1 VKFRAPGRSLL
12 GKALL
17 IAAGILLGVFATTGW
32 LVQRHA
38 AATASA
44 GIEEE
49 MRAGLRASE
58 SLWTSRSETL
68 RSISLLLSTMSDV
81 RAAFSTGDAV
91 TIEDYAGEMWRR
103 VSPSGAF
110 LLVTDPLGRVIAS
123 TGGAPPVPSPLE
135 IVAQAS
141 DRFPAQVSGFWLDG
155 GTLHQAVLT
164 PVFVHSGRGTALLNV
179 LVAGYTTDT
188 MLLQRLQSAASGSQF
203 VITSRRQVI
212 ASTLPAGFDP
222 TPLFDGS
229 GLDTAQLELANERY
243 AARSIS
249 LRGIDESPLGRL
261 WILRSFGDAEAHLA
275 SLRRDLMLI
284 WACVGFAALGITFV
298 TVRPIVGRIRR
309 LNAAA
314 AAVAANNYTHRLHVD
329 SRDELGRLTQTFNDM
344 CASLEQARGELIRQE
359 RLTTVT
365 RLATSLVHDL
375 RNPLA
380 AIYGGAEM
388 LVDDE
393 LPPNQT
399 KRLAGNIYKS
409 SKQVQRMLHDLL
421 EVTAGST
428 SKPEVCSLH
437 DVVAAAAECVS
448 TAVED
453 RSIKLQNNVPGEMEL
468 PLERARME
476 RVFLNLFS
484 NAIEAMPNGGS
495 IKVTAERNSKNA
507 VVTVEDDGPGVSAGA
522 REHLFQPFAT
532 SGKRN
537 GLGLGLALSRQ
548 TVRDHGGELWEEPCD
563 GRGAC
568 FRLRL
573 PLS

>member
-1 VKFRAPGRSLL
+1 MSVGVLGRSLL

-17 IAAGILLGVFATTGW
+17 IAAGILLGVFAVTGW

-38 AATASA
+38 GKTASA

-49 MRAGLRASE
+49 MLAGLRASE
-58 SLWTSRSETL
+58 SLWRARAETL
-68 RSISLLLSTMSDV
+68 GSISLLLSTMSDV
-81 RAAFSTGDAV
+81 RAAFSTGDAA

-123 TGGAPPVPSPLE
+123 TGSAPAVPSRLE
-135 IVAQAS
+135 IVARARN
-141 DRFPAQVSGFWLDG
+141 RFPAQVSGFWLDR

-164 PVFVHSGRGTALLNV
+164 PVYVHSGSGNALLNV
-179 LVAGYTTDT
+179 LVAGYTADT
-188 MLLQRLQSAASGSQF
+188 TLLQRLQAGASGSQF
-203 VITSRRQVI
+203 VITADRKVI
-212 ASTLPAGFDP
+212 ASTIPAGFDP
-222 TPLFDGS
+222 APLFSGS
-229 GLDTAQLELANERY
+229 GPETAQLDLANGRY

-249 LRGIDESPLGRL
+249 LRGIDETRLGQL
-261 WILRSFGDAEAHLA
+261 WILRSFGVAEEHLA

-284 WACVGFAALGITFV
+284 WISVGFAALGITFV
-298 TVRPIVGRIRR
+298 TVRPIVARIRR

-314 AAVAANNYTHRLHVD
+314 AAVAAKNYAHRLHVD
-329 SRDELGRLTQTFNDM
+329 SKDELGHLTQTFNSM
-344 CASLEQARGELIRQE
+344 CASLEQTRNELIRQE
-359 RLTTVT
+359 RLSTVT

-388 LVDDE
+388 LVDED
-393 LPPNQT
+393 LAPNQT

-421 EVTAGST
+421 QVTGGST
-428 SKPEVCSLH
+428 SRPELCSLH
-437 DVVAAAAECVS
+437 DVVAAAAECVA
-448 TAVED
+448 TAVET
-453 RSIKLQNNVPGEMEL
+453 RSIHLENAVPSELEL

-476 RVFLNLFS
+476 RVFLNLLS
-484 NAIEAMPNGGS
+484 NAIEAMPSGGR
-495 IKVTAERNSKNA
+495 IRVTAQRSSHQA
-507 VVTVEDDGPGVSAGA
+507 VISVEDDGPGISPDA
-522 REHLFQPFAT
+522 REHLFQPFGG
-532 SGKRN
+532 SSKRN

-548 TVRDHGGELWEEPCD
+548 TVRDHGGELWEEPNKTE
-563 GRGAC
+563 GAC

-573 PLS
+573 PLQ